1 MTCLPTAAPGEALAG
16 IRISATTLGDML
28 LQAWDRSPQ
37 KRAIVFPDG
46 ELSYEDLV
54 RQVLQ
59 RAKGL
64 LALGIQ
70 PRDKVG
76 ILMPSG
82 AEFVV
87 SLFAIAMVGATSVLI
102 NSRFKP
108 PELAYVTENGD
119 LVAILTVS
127 GTQDVV
133 SLVDLVKNAFPTLST
148 ANTPDSLAIE
158 TAPRLRSVV
167 LFGGPAADGM
177 IDEATF
183 SAAGAR
189 IEEDFVH
196 RRRVSVRIRDIA
208 MILYTSGTSANP
220 KGCMLTHEAINREAA
235 NLGRNRWRFGPDDR
249 IWSPMPLFHVAA
261 MLAMLSSVD
270 VGATFFGQPHFDA
283 GLSLKQVEEERI
295 TMMFLPFVT
304 FHQAMIAHPDFERT
318 DFSSVRLMNSCFAFM
333 PASVGDAYRRRAPD
347 MLQVGT
353 IGMTEAAGII
363 TTGGHDMDPEM
374 GFSRLGYP
382 LSGVDVRFVDPES
395 GDEVPVGQRGEIWV
409 RGYNLFEGYYKAP
422 ELTARTLD
430 ADGWFHS
437 GDIGSVDET
446 GHMLFHGR
454 FKDMLKVGGE
464 NVAAAEVEAV
474 LQQHP
479 GVRLAQ
485 VFGLPDTRLAE
496 IPAAFVER
504 ETSFDGAP
512 PTEDELIAFAR
523 TRMASFKAPRH
534 VRFVEDWPMSA
545 SKIQKFR
552 LRDRLMS
559 ELALHDPA

>member
-1 MTCLPTAAPGEALAG
+1 MTCSPTAAPGEALAAV
-16 IRISATTLGDML
+16 RISATTLGDML
-28 LQAWDRSPQ
+28 LHAWDRSPE
-37 KRAIVFPDG
+37 KHAIVFPEG
-46 ELSYEDLV
+46 ELTYDELV
-54 RQVLQ
+54 RQVLR
-59 RAKGL
+59 RARGL

-70 PRDKVG
+70 PRDHVG

-82 AEFVV
+82 AEFII
-87 SLFAIAMVGATSVLI
+87 SLFAAAMVGATSVLI
-102 NSRFKP
+102 NSRFKS

-119 LVAILTVS
+119 LAALLTIS
-127 GTQDVV
+127 GSDDVV
-133 SLVDLVKNAFPTLST
+133 SLVDLAHKAFPTLGAAKAPS
-148 ANTPDSLAIE
+148 ALKID

-167 LFGGPAADGM
+167 LFGGASSNGM

-183 SAAGAR
+183 DAAADK
-189 IEEDFVH
+189 IEEGAVH
-196 RRRVSVRIRDIA
+196 QRRVSVRIRDIA

-220 KGCMLTHEAINREAA
+220 KGCMLTHEAINREAS
-235 NLGRNRWRFGPDDR
+235 NLARNRWRFGPDDR

-261 MLAMLSSVD
+261 MLAMLSSIE
-270 VGATFFGQPHFDA
+270 VGATFYGQPHFDA
-283 GLSLKQVEEERI
+283 GLSLKQVERDRI

-304 FHQAMIAHPDFERT
+304 FHQAMIAHPDFELT

-333 PASVGDAYRRRAPD
+333 PDSVGDAYRRRAPN

-363 TTGGHDMDPEM
+363 TTGGYDMDPEM

-382 LSGVDVRFVDPES
+382 LSGIDVRFVDPDT
-395 GDEVPVGQRGEIWV
+395 GVQVPVGQRGEIQV

-485 VFGLPDTRLAE
+485 VFGLPDARLAE

-504 ETSFDGAP
+504 ETTFDGVP
-512 PTEDELIAFAR
+512 PTDEDLIAFAR
-523 TRMASFKAPRH
+523 ARMASFKAPRH

-559 ELALHDPA
+559 ELVLQNPA